1 MSADDASIEQ
11 RRADV
16 ARSRAELGAAVEQ
29 LTDKLDVK
37 AQAHDQVDRVVST
50 AKDTAIKVKEAA
62 PQPVQRA
69 VEHAGDRMGPV
80 FDDSRQRLQPY
91 RKQALIGGVVLLL
104 LVVVLRRR
112 TRR

>member
-1 MSADDASIEQ
+1 
-11 RRADV
+11 
-16 ARSRAELGAAVEQ
+16 
-29 LTDKLDVK
+29 
-37 AQAHDQVDRVVST
+37 
-50 AKDTAIKVKEAA
+50 
-62 PQPVQRA
+62 VQRA